1 MDIKAYSNWAPEQ
14 VCTPVVEKIDD
25 ELIGRI
31 DPGHDGIDPGA
42 VRDGAN
48 EKDLMLTLRRGV
60 AEALV
65 RSGKGC
71 DGLHAVG

>member
-1 MDIKAYSNWAPEQ
+1 M
-14 VCTPVVEKIDD
+14 CTPVVEKIDD

-31 DPGHDGIDPGA
+31 DPDHDGIDPGA
-42 VRDGAN
+42 VCDGAN
-48 EKDLMLTLRRGV
+48 EKDLMLRLRRGV